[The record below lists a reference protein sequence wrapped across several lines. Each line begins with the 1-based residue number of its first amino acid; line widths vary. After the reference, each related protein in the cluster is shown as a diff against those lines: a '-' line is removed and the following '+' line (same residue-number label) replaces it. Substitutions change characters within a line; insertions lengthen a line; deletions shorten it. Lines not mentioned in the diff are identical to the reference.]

1 VSTVVWLCFLV
12 AAMPCM
18 TAWAACCPPGPDTGH
33 EAPHGQ
39 HAAHAH
45 HEAGAVA
52 SHSHTHDPAQAP
64 EPASGQPGH
73 DCGASAGACC
83 DEALPTLEDRS
94 PKPLPSAL
102 EAGLTAS
109 TDRILEADTRFR
121 ASPERATGP
130 PGHLR
135 LHPRPHLEHCSFLI

>member
-1 VSTVVWLCFLV
+1 VSAISWLCFLV

-18 TAWAACCPPGPDTGH
+18 TAWAACCPANPEPGNGVHD
-33 EAPHGQ
+33 Q

-45 HEAGAVA
+45 HDSGPTAGL
-52 SHSHTHDPAQAP
+52 AQANDPPHHP
-64 EPASGQPGH
+64 EPEGGQPGH
-73 DCGASAGACC
+73 DCGADAGACC

-102 EAGLTAS
+102 EAGLVAS
-109 TDRILEADTRFR
+109 MDRILETETRFR
-121 ASPERATGP
+121 ATPEQATGP

-135 LHPRPHLEHCSFLI
+135 PHPRPHLEHCSFLI

>member
-1 VSTVVWLCFLV
+1 VIAVAWLCFLI

-18 TAWAACCPPGPDTGH
+18 TAFAACCPANPEFENGVHD
-33 EAPHGQ
+33 Q

-45 HEAGAVA
+45 HDSGASA
-52 SHSHTHDPAQAP
+52 SNAPSHDPAHNP

-73 DCGASAGACC
+73 DCGADAGGCC

-102 EAGLTAS
+102 EAGLIAT
-109 TDRILEADTRFR
+109 TDFGGESEFR
-121 ASPERATGP
+121 DRSRQEHATGP
-130 PGHLR
+130 PARLR
-135 LHPRPHLEHCSFLI
+135 PHPRAHLEHCSFLI